1 VIGRR
6 LRVGPLWAHGLF
18 QDHLKFFSKRSVVGG
33 RSLDKQFKRTPLYP
47 DKKVRHFDNPSDLA
61 EE

>member
-6 LRVGPLWAHGLF
+6 LRAGPLRTHGLL
-18 QDHLKFFSKRSVVGG
+18 QDRLEFFSKRSVVGG
-33 RSLDKQFKRTPLYP
+33 RSLDKQFKRTPLYL
-47 DKKVRHFDNPSDLA
+47 DKKVRPFDTPSDLA